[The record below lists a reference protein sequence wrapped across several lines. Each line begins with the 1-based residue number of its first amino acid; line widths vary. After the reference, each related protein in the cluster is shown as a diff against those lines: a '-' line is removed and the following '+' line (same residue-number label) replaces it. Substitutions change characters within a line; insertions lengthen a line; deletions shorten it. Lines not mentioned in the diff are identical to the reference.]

1 MATSRKMSITTGRW
15 SGGEVVG
22 GKTSESLVGKRTVKG
37 GQAGRQRSPWSMD
50 SYHHRAQ
57 ILSTAFQIPLMIARP
72 RCQLTPPT
80 HRLASI
86 NRTFGIFSALPV
98 VIGGTKLPG
107 RSCRELG
114 CLEALLDERRI
125 RFQETVAA
133 STHHALGPS
142 CSCIQLIEISGV
154 SASLG

>member
-1 MATSRKMSITTGRW
+1 MSITTGRW
-15 SGGEVVG
+15 RVG
-22 GKTSESLVGKRTVKG
+22 GTSKSLVGKRTVKG

-57 ILSTAFQIPLMIARP
+57 LLSTAVQIPLMIARP
-72 RCQLTPPT
+72 RCRLTPPRP

-86 NRTFGIFSALPV
+86 NRTFGIFYALPV
-98 VIGGTKLPG
+98 VIGGTELPG
-107 RSCRELG
+107 RSCWEPG

-125 RFQETVAA
+125 RFQETIAA
-133 STHHALGPS
+133 LTHHALGPS